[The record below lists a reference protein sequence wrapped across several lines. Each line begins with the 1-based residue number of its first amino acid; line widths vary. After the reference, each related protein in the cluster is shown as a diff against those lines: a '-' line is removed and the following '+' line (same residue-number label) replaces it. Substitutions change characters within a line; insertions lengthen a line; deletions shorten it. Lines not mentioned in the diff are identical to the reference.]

1 MSIKLYIRGG
11 LSIIAK
17 GKLLFEVDGKTVG
30 ECLNQLVSLVPKMK
44 EAVFYETQ
52 KGLAIR
58 SSIEVKVNEQI
69 VYTEDLA
76 NEVKDDDQIYI
87 KKTVQ

>member
-1 MSIKLYIRGG
+1 MSIKLYVRGG

-30 ECLNQLVSLVPKMK
+30 ECLNHLVSLVPGMK
-44 EAVFYETQ
+44 EVLFYETREALALRSRIQ
-52 KGLAIR
+52 VQVNEEIVDTEGLAK
-58 SSIEVKVNEQI
+58 EVNDGDEI
-69 VYTEDLA
+69 H
-76 NEVKDDDQIYI
+76 I